1 MYTTGETLSRG
12 MIAAGARI
20 SLRNPVQGQNLS
32 GQDGGT
38 VQVVSFADL
47 RDSQIEMICYDAESI
62 AFSDSI
68 MENRGTAFLI
78 IAAKTVRGSV
88 LTAGPRA
95 DFKGLSFDNG
105 GSS

>member
-1 MYTTGETLSRG
+1 MV
-12 MIAAGARI
+12 
-20 SLRNPVQGQNLS
+20 P
-32 GQDGGT
+32 
-38 VQVVSFADL
+38 FADL
-47 RDSQIEMICYDAESI
+47 RDSHIEMICYDAESI

-78 IAAKTVRGSV
+78 IAGRTVRGGILRV
-88 LTAGPRA
+88 GPTA